1 MVSHL
6 VMLRSLINELEAVE
20 CRLMTL
26 NASVIGICK
35 TASDQAVASDTVP
48 RGPVMKFDRTKYKQ
62 AAGVLISARKLVIEA
77 HELLIEELYL
87 PGVKTEVKTG

>member
-20 CRLMTL
+20 GRLMTL
-26 NASVIGICK
+26 SASVIGICK
-35 TASDQAVASDTVP
+35 VASDQAVASDTVP
-48 RGPVMKFDRTKYKQ
+48 RGPVVDFNRDKYKKVT
-62 AAGVLISARKLVIEA
+62 GVLISARKLVIEA